1 LALFQGGQLKQPNGK
16 RKKKDDI
23 SNKDLSKEDTIE
35 VTRTNNIYKKEFAI
49 ALLLLT
55 AAIRSLLS
63 ARAIHFYFLF
73 FPRSSFCISG
83 S

>member
-1 LALFQGGQLKQPNGK
+1 MG
-16 RKKKDDI
+16 REKKKDDI
-23 SNKDLSKEDTIE
+23 SNKDLSKEDTGE

-73 FPRSSFCISG
+73 FQGAAFVLVGLDLIGEQMS
-83 S
+83 